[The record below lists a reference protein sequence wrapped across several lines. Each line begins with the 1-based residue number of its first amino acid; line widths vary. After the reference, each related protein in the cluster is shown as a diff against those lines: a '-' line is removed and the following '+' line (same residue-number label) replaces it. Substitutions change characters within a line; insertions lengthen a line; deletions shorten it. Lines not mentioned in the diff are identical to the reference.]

1 LAIVTISR
9 IQHRRGYY
17 ENLPQL
23 SAAEL
28 GWAIDE
34 RRLFI
39 GNGPTSE
46 GAPEIGNTEIL
57 TEYSDIL
64 DISKTYTFK
73 NADAGYTPTTGP
85 SANDPTIRTL
95 QQKLDDFVSVK
106 DFGAKGDGETDDTD
120 AINRALFELYCREEF
135 EGARKKLYMPAGRYM
150 ISEWIKVPPYA
161 SIIGE
166 GPSNTVIVQTA
177 DVSDFSVI
185 FKTCDSKQQVDGAIG
200 TNNAT
205 LPQDIFIADLGLET
219 NLDAFYIDKTRRM
232 TISRVKVTGPDDL
245 PTTDVSIATA
255 LLNPIDQEPSTG
267 IWISGSNQN
276 PSEDINII
284 DCYFTKLNFGVWQ
297 DLGTEEFQ
305 NVIISSATFDNMY
318 QGIYI
323 GISGG
328 TCKNFIVT
336 NSVFHNIYAQAINVN
351 SISEFV
357 SSFNYYKDVA
367 NNYQGTGN
375 PASPVI
381 SFGTSAL
388 NCASMG
394 DLFDRTNL
402 DAEIFPIIENNP
414 SSSYYN
420 YGEQVA
426 IGYLKTKN
434 GRRQT
439 LFDNLTDAPTDV
451 VVNKLKDNNLEIL
464 YNCTRGTDRRFGKL
478 TISFDTTGIYSID
491 DDSTET
497 ADIGV
502 TFDVDIVGNEA
513 TLTYTTTNTGDDVEM
528 DYSIRNLSEYVV

>member
-1 LAIVTISR
+1 MAIVTISR

-64 DISKTYTFK
+64 DISNTYTFK
-73 NADAGYTPTTGP
+73 NADAGYTPTTGT

-95 QQKLDDFVSVK
+95 QAKLDDFVSVK

-120 AINRALFELYCREEF
+120 AINRALYELYCVEAF
-135 EGARKKLYMPAGRYM
+135 EGARKKLYMPAGRYI

-166 GPSNTVIVQTA
+166 GPSSTVIIQTA
-177 DVSDFSVI
+177 DIGDYSVI
-185 FKTCDSKQQVDGAIG
+185 FKMSDSKQQVDGAIG
-200 TNNAT
+200 TNNAV
-205 LPQDIFIADLGLET
+205 LPQDIYIADLGLET
-219 NLDAFYIDKTRRM
+219 NLDAFYIDKTKRI

-245 PTTDVSIATA
+245 PTTDVSDATA

-267 IWISGSNQN
+267 VWISGSNQN

-284 DCYFTKLNFGVWQ
+284 DCYFTKLNFGIWQ

-305 NVIISSATFDNMY
+305 NVMISSATFDNMY
-318 QGIYI
+318 QGIYV

-328 TCKNFIVT
+328 TCKNFIIT
-336 NSVFHNIYAQAINVN
+336 NSVFHNIYEQAINVN

-357 SSFNYYKDVA
+357 SSYNYYRDVG
-367 NNYQGTGN
+367 NHYEGTGN
-375 PASPVI
+375 PASSVI
-381 SFGTSAL
+381 NFGTSAT

-394 DLFDRTNL
+394 DLFDRTDI
-402 DAEIFPIIENNP
+402 DAETFPIIETNEF
-414 SSSYYN
+414 SSYYN
-420 YGEQVA
+420 YGKQTA
-426 IGYLKTKN
+426 QGLLKTTN
-434 GRRQT
+434 GYSQT
-439 LFDNLTDAPTDV
+439 LFDNLTDAPSDV
-451 VVNKLKDNNLEIL
+451 VVNIQKDTNLEIL

-478 TISFDTTGIYSID
+478 TISFDPSGNYSID

-502 TFDVDIVGNEA
+502 VFDLDIVGNEA
-513 TLTYTTTNTGDDVEM
+513 TLIYTTTNTGDDVDM
-528 DYSIRNLSEYVV
+528 FYSIRNLSEYVI

>member
-1 LAIVTISR
+1 MAIVTISR

-28 GWAIDE
+28 GWAIDA

-64 DISKTYTFK
+64 DVSKTYTFK

-95 QQKLDDFVSVK
+95 QAKLDDFVSVK
-106 DFGAKGDGETDDTD
+106 DFGAKGDGETDDTA
-120 AINRALFELYCREEF
+120 AINRALYELYCVEPF

-150 ISEWIKVPPYA
+150 ISQWIKVPPYA

-166 GPSNTVIVQTA
+166 GPSSTIIVQTA
-177 DVSDFSVI
+177 NVGDYSVV
-185 FKTCDSKQQVDGAIG
+185 FKLSDSKQQVDGAIG
-200 TNNAT
+200 TNNAV
-205 LPQDIFIADLGLET
+205 LPQDVYIADLGLET
-219 NLDAFYIDKTRRM
+219 NLDGFYIDKTKRI
-232 TISRVKVTGPDDL
+232 TLSRIKIIGPEDL
-245 PTTDVSIATA
+245 PTNDVSVNTA
-255 LLNPIDQEPSTG
+255 LLAPIDQEPSTG

-284 DCYFTKLNFGVWQ
+284 DCYFTKLNFGIWQ

-305 NVIISSATFDNMY
+305 NVTITSATFDNMY
-318 QGIYI
+318 QGVYI

-336 NSVFHNIYAQAINVN
+336 NSVFHNIYEQAINVN
-351 SISEFV
+351 SIGEFV
-357 SSFNYYKDVA
+357 SSFNYYKDVG
-367 NNYQGTGN
+367 NHYQGTGN
-375 PASPVI
+375 PASSI
-381 SFGTSAL
+381 IKFGTSAL

-394 DLFDRTNL
+394 DLFDRTDL
-402 DAEIFPIIENNP
+402 DAEIFPIIETNP
-414 SSSYYN
+414 FSSYYN
-420 YGEQVA
+420 YGKQTA
-426 IGYLKTKN
+426 QGYLKTQN
-434 GRRQT
+434 GYTQT
-439 LFDNLTDAPTDV
+439 LFDDLANAPSDV
-451 VVNKLKDNNLEIL
+451 VVNIQKDTNLEIL
-464 YNCTRGTDRRFGKL
+464 YNCTRGTNRRFGKL
-478 TISFDTTGIYSID
+478 TISFDPSGNYSID

-497 ADIGV
+497 ADIGLV
-502 TFDVDIVGNEA
+502 FNLDIVGNEA
-513 TLTYTTTNTGDDVEM
+513 TLTYTTTSTGDDVEM
-528 DYSIRNLSEYVV
+528 YYSIRNLSEYVV